1 MRVLNLLFAVSAFAG
16 TVAGAPHL
24 RRRLQ
29 TSDADVPIDPG
40 NLDPANIDPST
51 LTGPVIP
58 DVDPDS
64 VGNLDGAFAR
74 FSPGS
79 SGSCALVFMVAAAE
93 LAMVLHSLHAN
104 VLTFYRVFP
113 GPATGPDDSSGPVEN
128 SDVGVDVG
136 GGDSDFNGDTP
147 DAPGPADPDQGSG
160 DDSEP
165 EDPPPP
171 HGDQSGQVVRVCVL
185 AAKDDSPRLCDCV
198 AYQLRCAVLMIVD
211 HVLMIW
217 FPHFALCCF

>member
-64 VGNLDGAFAR
+64 VGNLD
-74 FSPGS
+74 
-79 SGSCALVFMVAAAE
+79 
-93 LAMVLHSLHAN
+93 
-104 VLTFYRVFP
+104 